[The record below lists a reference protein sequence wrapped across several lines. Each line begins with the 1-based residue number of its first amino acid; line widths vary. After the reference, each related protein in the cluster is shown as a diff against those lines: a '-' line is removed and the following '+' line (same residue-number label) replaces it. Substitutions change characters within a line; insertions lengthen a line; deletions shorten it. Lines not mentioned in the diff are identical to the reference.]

1 MSSASLSNTL
11 GPLHVGDIEKPS
23 NCANVE
29 NAGRKQELM
38 SYLVPKSPRFT
49 WPQALNRLCQMALDG
64 IELEE
69 DAEDQL
75 FTQRSVD
82 TVYFSYA
89 TAHNRVLQY
98 TQLLTLLKREE
109 SLWAQRVEKAKGVM
123 PEYKPAWWSLWWQE

>member
-1 MSSASLSNTL
+1 
-11 GPLHVGDIEKPS
+11 
-23 NCANVE
+23 
-29 NAGRKQELM
+29 
-38 SYLVPKSPRFT
+38 
-49 WPQALNRLCQMALDG
+49 MALDG

-69 DAEDQL
+69 DGEDQL

-109 SLWAQRVEKAKGVM
+109 NLWAQRVERAKGVM
-123 PEYKPAWWSLWWQE
+123 PEYKPAWWSLWSQDRVCVG